1 MSSAKTSLSTRLL
14 RSLRIM
20 RFLFTALWRLH
31 KMDSD
36 NPIQRGRVINAIGAL
51 GLQILN
57 VKLEFNH
64 NETAAGDP
72 TKPDNGRGMLI
83 VANHVSWLD
92 IFVLATLY
100 PCSFIGMQEIK
111 RWPVI
116 GTVARNAGTV
126 FINRKNRKDID
137 PINAAIAASLKKS
150 QNVAFFPEART
161 SDGNGVLPFKA
172 ALFQSAINANAP
184 IQPVALRYYDANGQ
198 RTTCVTFDDVNLL
211 QSFWRII
218 SMTEI
223 RVRVDRCQRIFPQDH
238 PEADRFLLKDL
249 AEQAICE
256 KVYADSPLPYPA
268 DTEINTVSD
277 RPVI

>member
-1 MSSAKTSLSTRLL
+1 MSSAKAPFRTRLL
-14 RSLRIM
+14 RILRTI
-20 RFLFTALWRLH
+20 RFLFTALWRMH
-31 KMDSD
+31 NIAPD
-36 NPIQRGRVINAIGAL
+36 NPAQRGRMINTTGAL
-51 GLQILN
+51 GLDILN
-57 VKLEFNH
+57 VRLESGH
-64 NETAAGDP
+64 NGTPPADDAG
-72 TKPDNGRGMLI
+72 PDNGPGMLI

-111 RWPVI
+111 RWPLI

-137 PINAAIAASLKKS
+137 TINTTIAASLKKGQS
-150 QNVAFFPEART
+150 VAFFPEART

-172 ALFQSAINANAP
+172 ALFQSAIHANAP
-184 IQPVALRYYDANGQ
+184 IQPVALRYYDANGR
-198 RTTCVTFDDVNLL
+198 RTTCVTFDDINLL

-218 SMTEI
+218 SMPEI
-223 RVRVDRCQRIFPQDH
+223 HVRIDRCQLIFPQSH

-256 KVYADSPLPYPA
+256 KVYADSPLPRTA
-268 DTEINTVSD
+268 STETTFVSD
-277 RPVI
+277 SPE